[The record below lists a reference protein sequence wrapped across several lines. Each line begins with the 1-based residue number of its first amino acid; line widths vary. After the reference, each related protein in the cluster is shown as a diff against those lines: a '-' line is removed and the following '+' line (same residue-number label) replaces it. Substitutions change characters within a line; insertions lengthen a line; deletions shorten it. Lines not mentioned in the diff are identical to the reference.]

1 MNYEK
6 PELVVL
12 SSALD
17 AVLTNSK
24 QDGGFD
30 TNSNM
35 KQGPAYEAD
44 E

>member
-1 MNYEK
+1 MKYEK
-6 PELVVL
+6 PELVML

-24 QDGGFD
+24 QTGQTDA
-30 TNSNM
+30 NSNN
-35 KQGPAYEAD
+35 QHGPAYEAD